1 MRRGVI
7 LRIKE
12 RVSLSP
18 NLPRYDSC
26 NQILGV
32 LFVSIIVASLSLS
45 LDTSGDGLNWLI
57 HFGVNLRGKPFQDLK
72 FWIC

>member
-7 LRIKE
+7 LRIHE

-18 NLPRYDSC
+18 NLPRYGSC

-32 LFVSIIVASLSLS
+32 LFVSVIVSSLSLSLS
-45 LDTSGDGLNWLI
+45 LDTGGDGLNWLI
-57 HFGVNLRGKPFQDLK
+57 SLGL
-72 FWIC
+72 ICEGNHSKT

>member
-7 LRIKE
+7 LRINE

-18 NLPRYDSC
+18 NLPRYGSC

-32 LFVSIIVASLSLS
+32 LFVSVIVASLSLS
-45 LDTSGDGLNWLI
+45 LDTGGDGLNWLI
-57 HFGVNLRGKPFQDLK
+57 
-72 FWIC
+72 